1 MYGCTLHV
9 PEPIEVY
16 LAVHQAVLDVAEE
29 EGGGDGLV
37 LHLAYPTDRGFD
49 VIEVWE
55 SKEQYDAFN
64 RDVFPKA
71 VARAGLPMEGPAPEP
86 VEFSPAGVM
95 IPRAVPFHTT

>member
-1 MYGCTLHV
+1 MYGYTLHV
-9 PEPIEVY
+9 SDPLEVY
-16 LAVHQAVLDVAEE
+16 LAVHQAVQDVAAE

-71 VARAGLPMEGPAPEP
+71 VARAGLPLEEPALEP

-95 IPRAVPFHTT
+95 VPRAVRFPTP